1 MKKSIRLITAVMLI
15 IIMAVPSFTLAE
27 TPDGQTE
34 AAVTETAISEEE
46 NSITEDE
53 LTDGNSENTEAPAE
67 QTAPE
72 ESSEEK
78 KDVADA
84 AETDRE
90 EVKKDDHEVKKDEHA
105 ETKEKVKETEKEDAI
120 KAAPAQKASSGAS
133 KAGADEPFKL
143 KSITWKITG
152 YNEFFDVGYH
162 QRTVTHINDVDVN
175 SSDEMRASYAFCVE
189 PVAAGP
195 EGWDVDTGVSFRA
208 EDGKDG
214 ISIHTYD
221 ADNAGEYAMMR
232 KMCFYLAGGY
242 GWNSRT
248 SKWYKAYADSV
259 SSNEFTTYTLSA
271 TVLAKQW
278 DKDADDPEGNANIGY
293 RDLSDAGKALVDKFL
308 REVPGLPDPPKDY
321 IAFYVEKSGCQDI
334 WGSLYAEPASG
345 NITVSK
351 KSAYPSLTDA
361 LPESYTLKGAKYY
374 VYTDSNC
381 KTRAKDLYDNDIV
394 LTTDKSG
401 KTSVVKVAAGEY
413 WIKEVTASKGFEL
426 DKKAYHITV
435 TADKTATAIS
445 TEQPLYAIF
454 NALLEKQ
461 SEEYGY
467 RRLIGAEY
475 TLCYYDTDPET
486 KDVSGLKPK
495 NTWVFRTREGKD
507 PDTGASVACINFA
520 KDKPVSGG
528 DMYKAGDSTIMPS
541 GVFTLKE
548 TKAPR
553 GLAADKHTYMGKV
566 IKSSGDTA
574 AKAVISGSDTLYV
587 DYSGRFRLINTELE
601 KTIKLII
608 QKKDAQT
615 GEAKA
620 QGQADDSRKAAFGS
634 LEGAVYE
641 VYMHDPTESE
651 DPKVGEMVTDSSGRA
666 ELSADS
672 RTGRALLPGL
682 YYIKE
687 IKASPGYVLD
697 SYFETD
703 EKNKYQD
710 GMHIVNA
717 RVNDDPGSYVY
728 DYITDSMEAP
738 HHAVIHKTDVTTG
751 KELPGAKLQVIDS
764 DGNIVEEWISTDK
777 PHDIV
782 ALPDGKYKLREI
794 TAPYGYEIGE
804 DVEFE
809 LKADEVSCKV
819 VMKNKPVKVTTTAK
833 HDMTDSHAGI
843 LSDQNTITDTVRIEG
858 VRKGGI
864 YRLTGVLMDKT
875 SGKPVKDANGKPVM
889 RETEFTADKADLKL
903 DLIFDVNQKAFT
915 KDTVLV
921 VFEKLYRVE
930 NGGDDQDKT
939 VKEIQKHEELDNEEQ
954 SIHYGGIV
962 HTEAVDKK
970 SSTHNIAAGKDT
982 VITDHVQYRNL
993 SIKEKYTVMGELFD
1007 KTTGK
1012 LTGIKASGELSANSP
1027 DGEMLL
1033 DFSFDSTEI
1042 RDHDLVVF
1050 EKLYVRTG
1058 VDDKMVLVDKHENPD
1073 DRDQTV
1079 HIEKK
1084 PEGPK
1089 TGDHTVLYAYL
1100 IMTVTALT
1108 SLLLMIR
1115 KRLS

>member
-15 IIMAVPSFTLAE
+15 IIMAASSFTLAE
-27 TPDGQTE
+27 TPNEATE
-34 AAVTETAISEEE
+34 AAVTETAVSEEE
-46 NSITEDE
+46 NSKTEDG
-53 LTDGNSENTEAPAE
+53 LTDGNIEKTEELSEQADT
-67 QTAPE
+67 E
-72 ESSEEK
+72 ESTEK
-78 KDVADA
+78 KKEVTDVT
-84 AETDRE
+84 ETEKE
-90 EVKKDDHEVKKDEHA
+90 EVRTDEHVEA
-105 ETKEKVKETEKEDAI
+105 KVKETEKEDAV
-120 KAAPAQKASSGAS
+120 KAQSDLKASAS
-133 KAGADEPFKL
+133 AGKAGADEPFML

-152 YNEFFDVGYH
+152 CFDFFQLGYH

-175 SSDEMRASYAFCVE
+175 TSDEMKTSFAFCVE
-189 PVAAGP
+189 PAVAGP
-195 EGWDVDTGVSFRA
+195 EGYAADTGDSFRA
-208 EDGKDG
+208 ENGKDG
-214 ISIHTYD
+214 IRIHTYN
-221 ADNAGEYAMMR
+221 ADNVGEYAMMR
-232 KMCFYLAGGY
+232 KMCFYLVGGY

-248 SKWYKAYADSV
+248 SKWYRTYMDSV
-259 SSNEFTTYTLSA
+259 SENEFTNYTLSA

-278 DKDADDPEGNANIGY
+278 EKDVDDPEGNANIGY

-321 IAFYVEKSGCQDI
+321 IAFYVEKNNCQDI
-334 WGSLYAEPASG
+334 WGSLYAEPDSG

-361 LPESYTLKGAKYY
+361 LPANYTLKGAKYY
-374 VYTDSNC
+374 VYSDSGC

-394 LTTDKSG
+394 LTTDKNG
-401 KTSVVKVAAGEY
+401 KTSVVKVAAGDY
-413 WIKEVTASKGFEL
+413 WIKEVTPSKGFEL
-426 DKKAYHITV
+426 DKKTYHVTV
-435 TADKTATAIS
+435 TADKTETAVS
-445 TEQPLYAIF
+445 TEQPVYANF

-486 KDVSGLKPK
+486 KDITGLNPK
-495 NTWVFRTREGKD
+495 KTWVFRTREGKD
-507 PDTGASVACINFA
+507 PDTGASVACIDFGN
-520 KDKPVSGG
+520 DKPVSGG
-528 DMYKAGDSTIMPS
+528 DMYKAGDSVIMPS

-566 IKSSGDTA
+566 IQSSGDTA
-574 AKAVISGSDTLYV
+574 ARAVIGGSDTLYV

-601 KTIKLII
+601 KTVKLII

-615 GEAKA
+615 GKAEA

-641 VYMHDPTESE
+641 VYMNDPTESE
-651 DPKVGEMVTDSSGRA
+651 NPKVGEMVTDSSGRA
-666 ELSADS
+666 ELSVDA
-672 RTGRALLPGL
+672 RTGRALMPGL

-717 RVNDDPGSYVY
+717 RVDHDPEGNVY

-738 HHAVIHKTDVTTG
+738 HHTVIHKTDVTSG

-777 PHDIV
+777 PHDIA
-782 ALPDGKYKLREI
+782 ALPDGKYILREI
-794 TAPYGYEIGE
+794 TAPYGYETGE

-819 VMKNKPVKVTTTAK
+819 VMKNKPVRVTTTAK
-833 HDMTDSHAGI
+833 HDMTDSHSGFI
-843 LSDQNTITDTVRIEG
+843 SQQSSTITDSVIIEG
-858 VRKGGI
+858 VRKGGV
-864 YRLTGVLMDKT
+864 YRLTGVLMDKA
-875 SGKPVKDANGKPVM
+875 SGNPVKDSNGKPVM
-889 RETEFTADKADLKL
+889 REIEFKAEKADLRL
-903 DLIFDVNQKAFT
+903 DLVFPVDQKAFT

-930 NGGDDQDKT
+930 TDEDGQRKT
-939 VKEIQKHEELDNEEQ
+939 VKEIQKHEDLTNEDQ

-962 HTEAVDKK
+962 YTKAVDKK
-970 SSTHNIAAGKDT
+970 SNTHNAEAGKYT

-993 SIKEKYTVMGELFD
+993 SVKEKYTVMGELFD

-1012 LTGIKASGELSANSP
+1012 LTGIKASGEFTPDSP
-1027 DGEMLL
+1027 DGGMKL
-1033 DFSFDSTEI
+1033 DFSFDSSEI
-1042 RDHDLVVF
+1042 QDHDLVVF
-1050 EKLYVRTG
+1050 ERLYVRT
-1058 VDDKMVLVDKHENPD
+1058 DIDNKIILVDKHENPED
-1073 DRDQTV
+1073 KDQTV
-1079 HIEKK
+1079 HIGKK
-1084 PEGPK
+1084 PNGPK
-1089 TGDHTVLYAYL
+1089 TGDNTVLHAYL
-1100 IMTVTALT
+1100 LMTAAAFI

-1115 KRLS
+1115 KKLS